1 MIKASKLFLVPSL
14 SMFLIIIPYGVILTF
29 IILLFWYSR
38 NQEDIHAYFRGKEYR
53 INELSQM
60 ELEKDKF
67 I

>member
-1 MIKASKLFLVPSL
+1 MIKASRLFLTPAL
-14 SMFLIIIPYGVILTF
+14 SMFLIIIPYGIILTF

-38 NQEDIHAYFRGKEYR
+38 NQADIHAYFRGKEYR
-53 INELSQM
+53 MDELSQI